1 MYDYTYYGTDFA
13 MLEPEASSALA
24 IAGGAASFAYIVS
37 MAVCILMIVSYWKL
51 FKKAGQPGWAAIVP
65 VYNFVVMF
73 KVAKMN
79 PWLILLF
86 LVPIVNFVA
95 IIVLDIML
103 CINTAKAFGK
113 DAGYGVGLLFLPV
126 IFYPMLAL
134 GNAEYEG

>member
-13 MLEPEASSALA
+13 MVEPEMSSALA
-24 IAGGAASFAYIVS
+24 IAGGAAAIAYIIGLAIS
-37 MAVCILMIVSYWKL
+37 IFMIVSYWKL

-65 VYNFVVMF
+65 VYNLVVMF

-86 LVPIVNFVA
+86 IVPIVNFVA

-103 CINTAKAFGK
+103 CINIAKAFGK
-113 DAGYGVGLLFLPV
+113 DGGYAVGLLFLPV
-126 IFYPMLAL
+126 IFYPILAL
-134 GNAEYEG
+134 GNAEYQE